1 MFSEFGRESR
11 GKVEGNNNQA
21 SCVRCSG
28 VECNRRHVSP
38 KLGCRI
44 QNMGMYG
51 VLDRGI
57 CRRIVRDS
65 NVKSEVK
72 DENNSNNICK
82 AMGKKGF
89 DEGVAQSGI

>member
-1 MFSEFGRESR
+1 MFSEFGREPR

-28 VECNRRHVSP
+28 VECSRRHVSS
-38 KLGCRI
+38 KLGRRI

-72 DENNSNNICK
+72 DENKSNNICR
-82 AMGKKGF
+82 AMGKK
-89 DEGVAQSGI
+89 VSMRA

>member
-1 MFSEFGRESR
+1 M
-11 GKVEGNNNQA
+11 
-21 SCVRCSG
+21 RCSG
-28 VECNRRHVSP
+28 VECSRRHVSP
-38 KLGCRI
+38 NLGRRI

-57 CRRIVRDS
+57 CRRIVRES
-65 NVKSEVK
+65 NVKSELK
-72 DENNSNNICK
+72 GENNSNNICR